1 LNHGNKKSALGM
13 IGIHFQLQY
22 SQHFNALRAK
32 TVDFHLQN
40 TNSRRNLIFDCQKPM
55 NTDPISTPVL
65 HSIVSDGPAMVPFA
79 AFEDAHL
86 LVVNKPPGLLAVPGR
101 GPDKQDCLLHR
112 LQDVCPD
119 VLLVHRLDQATSG
132 LMVFA
137 KSLALQRALSKLFEA
152 RQVHKQYIAVARGQM
167 AHDTG
172 VVDLPLIAD
181 WPQRPK
187 QKVDVVHG
195 KPSQTRWQVLS
206 RDSETN
212 TTRVALEPVTGRS
225 HQLRVHM
232 LALGHV
238 LVGDSLYGDAADMG
252 GGTAANAPRRM
263 CLHAARLTFNHPVT
277 GTDLTFVSAPD
288 F

>member
-40 TNSRRNLIFDCQKPM
+40 ANSRRNLIFDDQKPM
-55 NTDPISTPVL
+55 NTNPIRTPVL
-65 HSIVSDGPAMVPFA
+65 HPIVSDGPAVVPIA
-79 AFEDAHL
+79 VFEDDHL

-112 LQDVCPD
+112 LQAVCPG

-137 KSLALQRALSKLFEA
+137 KSPALQRALSKLFEA
-152 RQVHKQYIAVARGQM
+152 RQVHKQYIAVVRGQM

-187 QKVDVVHG
+187 QKIDVVHG
-195 KPSQTRWQVLS
+195 KPSQTRWVVLT
-206 RDSETN
+206 RDSKAD

-238 LVGDSLYGDAADMG
+238 LVGDRLYGDSADEVCKTFDQDG
-252 GGTAANAPRRM
+252 SRM
-263 CLHAARLTFNHPVT
+263 CLHATRLSFSHPAT
-277 GTDLTFVSAPD
+277 GADLSFDSAPD

>member
-1 LNHGNKKSALGM
+1 MNIDPSRAPIQSPLAPDGTAKVLSPELAL
-13 IGIHFQLQY
+13 
-22 SQHFNALRAK
+22 A
-32 TVDFHLQN
+32 
-40 TNSRRNLIFDCQKPM
+40 P
-55 NTDPISTPVL
+55 TPV
-65 HSIVSDGPAMVPFA
+65 
-79 AFEDAHL
+79 FEDAHL

-112 LQDVCPD
+112 LQGVCQD

-137 KSLALQRALSKLFEA
+137 KSAVLQRALSKLFET
-152 RQVHKQYIAVARGQM
+152 RQVHKQYTAVVRGLLE
-167 AHDTG
+167 HDTG

-187 QKVDVVHG
+187 QKVDSVHG

-206 RDSETN
+206 RDSEAN

-238 LVGDSLYGDAADMG
+238 IVGDGLYGDDTDSVVAIAAVS
-252 GGTAANAPRRM
+252 PRRM
-263 CLHAARLTFNHPVT
+263 CLHATRLAFKHPVT
-277 GTDLTFVSAPD
+277 GADLSFGSTPD